1 VVKSGQRVFMTP
13 DRARMHRFDEKGLA
27 IR

>member
-1 VVKSGQRVFMTP
+1 VKSGQRIFMTP
-13 DRARMHRFDEKGLA
+13 DRERMHRFDERGLA